1 MYWKLCTIIFLAIL
15 RLVGCSVVNLMRS
28 TATPIPEK
36 PLSDMSPHPSKGVSG
51 ADSIGDTYIPTLGN
65 SGYDVQQYNLEM
77 EFSNQLD
84 AITSTVTISSVVTL
98 DDLGRIS
105 LDFSGYHVDGVKVGD
120 RYAVYYR
127 SPDKLY
133 IDLPKV
139 LANGNE
145 LVVKVSYYGPIESY
159 KSRYISVAALGLRT
173 IPGND
178 LIYAF
183 AEPDGAHAWY
193 PCNDHPLDKAA
204 YRFRLTVPKGITAVA
219 NGTLLDTVFSG
230 EQEIFIW
237 SEEAPMATYL
247 ATVVVGYYK
256 RIDAPAVGDVK
267 IRHYVF
273 EGDFDYTNQLSSTQR
288 MLDYYSNLIGPYP
301 YNEFGYIVI
310 RTIDD
315 ESRFAE
321 ESQTMVEVDRGW
333 LVDSQAMGVLAPEL
347 VHQWFGDSVSVA
359 SWNEVWLKE
368 GMANY
373 LMVMWLDDQDFVSIT
388 TLMADLENVL
398 LTHASELNYP
408 LNQPPSSNMYGAN
421 TYDKGAWVFHMLR
434 QEIGNE
440 NFSRFLREYYQR
452 FAGGIASTAELQQV
466 AEEVSGMDLNTFF
479 QQWVYGSG
487 FPDLNITWTSQPDSV
502 TVQVCQV
509 NTGQVFALPLD
520 IELDGR
526 GGKSEQQVIQL
537 DQFQEQVTYTTSY
550 PVSALIVDP
559 DQNVLADIAVTQV
572 DALTGCTP

>member
-1 MYWKLCTIIFLAIL
+1 
-15 RLVGCSVVNLMRS
+15 
-28 TATPIPEK
+28 
-36 PLSDMSPHPSKGVSG
+36 
-51 ADSIGDTYIPTLGN
+51 
-65 SGYDVQQYNLEM
+65 
-77 EFSNQLD
+77 
-84 AITSTVTISSVVTL
+84 
-98 DDLGRIS
+98 
-105 LDFSGYHVDGVKVGD
+105 VGD

-127 SPDKLY
+127 NPDKLY

-139 LANGNE
+139 LANGDE
-145 LVVKVSYYGPIESY
+145 LLVKVGYHGPIESY
-159 KSRYISVAALGLRT
+159 KSKYISVAALGLRT

-178 LIYAF
+178 LMYAF

-204 YRFRLTVPKGITAVA
+204 YRFRLTVPKGMTAVA

-230 EQEIFIW
+230 EQARFIW

-247 ATVVVGYYK
+247 ATVVVGNYQ

-273 EGDFDYTNQLSSTQR
+273 EEGSDYTDQLSYTQR

-301 YNEFGYIVI
+301 YGEFGYVVI
-310 RTIDD
+310 RTIAD
-315 ESRFAE
+315 EGRFAE
-321 ESQTMVEVDRGW
+321 ESQTMVMIDRGW
-333 LVDSQAMGVLAPEL
+333 LVDSQAVGVLAHEL

-368 GMANY
+368 GLANY
-373 LMVMWLDDQDFVSIT
+373 LMVMWLDDQGFVSMD

-398 LTHASELNYP
+398 VTHASELNYP

-421 TYDKGAWVFHMLR
+421 TYDKGAWVYHMLR

-440 NFSRFLREYYQR
+440 KFSRFLREYYQR
-452 FAGGIASTAELQQV
+452 FAGGSASTVELQQV
-466 AEEVSGMDLNTFF
+466 VEEVSGVDLNPFF

-487 FPDLNITWTSQPDSV
+487 LPDLNITWTSQPDSV

-509 NTGQVFALPLD
+509 STGQVYALPLD
-520 IELDGR
+520 VELDGS
-526 GGKSEQQVIQL
+526 GGESEQQVIQL
-537 DQFQEQVTYTTSY
+537 DHSEQRVIYSTSF
-550 PVSALIVDP
+550 PVNEIVVDP
-559 DQNVLADIAVTQV
+559 DQKVLADVAVTQV
-572 DALTGCTP
+572 DSLTVCTP